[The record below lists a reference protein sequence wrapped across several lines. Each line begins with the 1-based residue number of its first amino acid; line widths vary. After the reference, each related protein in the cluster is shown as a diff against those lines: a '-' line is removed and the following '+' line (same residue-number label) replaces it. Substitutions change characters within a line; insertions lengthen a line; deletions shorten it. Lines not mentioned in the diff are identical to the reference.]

1 MLSLLGPRA
10 GSSSDAAVDGSA
22 GVGDAAHG
30 GDSGETREA
39 VFRFAHALMK
49 DLKQLGGE
57 RAGEGATM
65 RHGWGHRDWSDLQ
78 QRVQGLASA
87 VQAQIPKAGVSAAA
101 GAPAAQA
108 QVAVPDAQ
116 VAVPA
121 TQVTASAVQVTVLAA
136 QRAVPAMQGAVPA
149 AQAPAPAAQVMVPAA
164 QVMVPAAQ
172 MTASAAQRATVV
184 ADPAAG
190 AAVDPRMPKL
200 PFPAPAGAQ
209 SPLFDADPSVA
220 AAPGAPAPAASATIP
235 ARASISAPALPAAA
249 AQAALQASVEERAVQ
264 AQANGVKDLPQPV
277 TPISAAV
284 HLMQVPSSQLL
295 AAFSALRA
303 TVPQAELWKTEGGE
317 LDELGD
323 FLQRLS
329 ATLEPSVDAPPRAG
343 WLLHETA

>member
-1 MLSLLGPRA
+1 LADAMLSLLGPRA

-30 GDSGETREA
+30 GDSGEAREA

-57 RAGEGATM
+57 RAGEGAAM

-87 VQAQIPKAGVSAAA
+87 VQAQVLKAPVRAAA

-108 QVAVPDAQ
+108 QVAGPVAQ
-116 VAVPA
+116 MAVAA
-121 TQVTASAVQVTVLAA
+121 TQVTTPAV
-136 QRAVPAMQGAVPA
+136 QGAVPA
-149 AQAPAPAAQVMVPAA
+149 AQGAVPAAQVPVAAAQAMVPAA
-164 QVMVPAAQ
+164 QDAA
-172 MTASAAQRATVV
+172 VV
-184 ADPAAG
+184 AEPAAG
-190 AAVDPRMPKL
+190 AAVDAGAPKL
-200 PFPAPAGAQ
+200 PGPAPAVAQ
-209 SPLFDADPSVA
+209 SPSVDADPPVP
-220 AAPGAPAPAASATIP
+220 AAPGAPAPAASVAIP
-235 ARASISAPALPAAA
+235 ARASVSAQALPAAA
-249 AQAALQASVEERAVQ
+249 AQAAVQASAEERAVQ

-303 TVPQAELWKTEGGE
+303 AVPQAELWKTEGGE

>member
-1 MLSLLGPRA
+1 LADAMLSLLGPRA

-30 GDSGETREA
+30 GDSGEAREA

-57 RAGEGATM
+57 RAGEGAAM

-87 VQAQIPKAGVSAAA
+87 VQAQVLKEGVWAAA

-108 QVAVPDAQ
+108 QVAAPAAQ

-121 TQVTASAVQVTVLAA
+121 TQVTTPAV
-136 QRAVPAMQGAVPA
+136 QGAVPA
-149 AQAPAPAAQVMVPAA
+149 AQVPVAAAQVMVPAA
-164 QVMVPAAQ
+164 QGAA
-172 MTASAAQRATVV
+172 VV
-184 ADPAAG
+184 AEPAAG
-190 AAVDPRMPKL
+190 AAVDARAPKL
-200 PFPAPAGAQ
+200 PAPASAMAQ
-209 SPLFDADPSVA
+209 SPSADADPPVPA
-220 AAPGAPAPAASATIP
+220 AAPGAPAPAASVAIP
-235 ARASISAPALPAAA
+235 ARASVSAQALPAAA
-249 AQAALQASVEERAVQ
+249 AQAAVQASAEERVVQ
-264 AQANGVKDLPQPV
+264 ARANGVKDLPQPV

-303 TVPQAELWKTEGGE
+303 AVPQAELWKTEGGE

-329 ATLEPSVDAPPRAG
+329 ATLDLSVDAPPRAG